1 MEKEIVNRVANSGI
15 VNIDLEEIRPE
26 GERVALD
33 IKPLLFQE
41 MILREKDIRDYVK
54 ETDWSFYQDKHV
66 AIFCSADAIIPTWA
80 YMLLASAL
88 RPFASV
94 IHFGDLEG
102 LESVLFA
109 QKIQSLD
116 VASFEDAR
124 VVIKGCSD
132 KAVPTSAYVDLM
144 TAVQPY
150 AKSIMFGE
158 PCSTVPLYKK
168 KRV

>member
-26 GERVALD
+26 GERVAFD
-33 IKPLLFQE
+33 IKPILFQE
-41 MILREKDIRDYVK
+41 MILREKDIRDYIK
-54 ETDWSFYQDKHV
+54 ETDWSTYQDKHV
-66 AIFCSADAIIPTWA
+66 AIFCSAEAIIPTWA

-88 RPFASV
+88 CSYASTV
-94 IHFGDLEG
+94 YFGDLEG
-102 LESVLFA
+102 LESMLFA
-109 QKIQSLD
+109 KRIQSLD
-116 VASFEDAR
+116 VNTFEDAR

-144 TAVQPY
+144 TFIQPY

-168 KRV
+168 KR